1 MNTQP
6 NVAASSGSSPSPC
19 SAISSVEALRHA
31 IKAVLNTTLAGWKR
45 RVKDLSD
52 MIEENDS
59 DMGIMADAEEQEN
72 LRGCRDAIIDCI
84 ADIEKVTGILNK

>member
-1 MNTQP
+1 MNTP
-6 NVAASSGSSPSPC
+6 KDSTGGCCPPSPC

-31 IKAVLNTTLAGWKR
+31 LTAVLNTTLAGWKR

-52 MIEENDS
+52 MIEETDS
-59 DMGIMADAEEQEN
+59 DMGIMADSEEHEN